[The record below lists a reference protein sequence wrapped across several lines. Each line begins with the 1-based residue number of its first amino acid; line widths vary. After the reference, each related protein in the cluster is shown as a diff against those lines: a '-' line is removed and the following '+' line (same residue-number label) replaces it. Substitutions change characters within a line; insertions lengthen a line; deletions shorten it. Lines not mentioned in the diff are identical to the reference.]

1 MSIILFASRSFPN
14 NNYFEVHENQVK
26 KKLDINMNHIILEI
40 CSSILGN
47 VRYLTYFFSEQT
59 LFENKDVCL
68 RGVIS
73 NF

>member
-1 MSIILFASRSFPN
+1 
-14 NNYFEVHENQVK
+14 
-26 KKLDINMNHIILEI
+26 MNHIILEI
-40 CSSILGN
+40 CSSILRN

-73 NF
+73 NFYIKFSIDKKE